1 MLIRSKMRARIALT
15 DPSRLSPEGRRIYES
30 ILSTRGSIDGPFL
43 AWLHAPKLA
52 DPAERLGAFCRYGT
66 HLHPIES
73 ELLILQVAKAF
84 RCDAEWQ
91 IHAPMA
97 ARAGLSPAAIADMRA
112 GRRPKLP
119 SERLDTLHDFAR
131 ELLDAQRVSDEI
143 FARASGLFGL
153 ETVVELV
160 GLLGY
165 YTFVAMT
172 LNAFEMVQEPDE
184 PSDV

>member
-1 MLIRSKMRARIALT
+1 MPIPSKMRARIALP

-30 ILSTRGSIDGPFL
+30 ILSTRGNVEGPFL

-66 HLHPIES
+66 HLQPIES

-91 IHAPMA
+91 IHAPIA
-97 ARAGLSPAAIADMRA
+97 ARAGLSPAVIGDVRA
-112 GRRPKLP
+112 GRKPKLP
-119 SERLDTLHDFAR
+119 SERLATLHDFAR
-131 ELLDAQRVSDEI
+131 ELLDAQRVSDEL
-143 FARASGLFGL
+143 FARACGLFDL

-165 YTFVAMT
+165 YAFVAMT
-172 LNAFEMVQEPDE
+172 LNAFEMAQE
-184 PSDV
+184 SDAP